1 MASCIPKYLYP
12 PKGIAVTERGPGGYP
27 TRRNKEHGPYGIFI
41 EYVTEEALPVRL
53 SYEKGDEY
61 QYLPLWLRAE
71 GDLRALLWE
80 SEDAREQAKRSLEA
94 LNDEIRGRGSAPQEG
109 LLEVKNW
116 YNAGLQLK
124 KAVRD
129 FHVYGSTARFED
141 VRDFIWERISI
152 MNYPHQ
158 WRVKWEDFLGRIEDA
173 APNYARREG
182 DLDTQDAI
190 FQEWQL
196 ENPPRRPAL
205 SLPPS
210 YHTNSPTQ
218 VPSQTGSNG
227 APSLGTLNHEN
238 LHSQES
244 DTRASPSMVLRR
256 PAPRLR
262 RRVAPRPNASSG
274 SHHTR
279 HLAIERRM
287 SQRPPRQGAM
297 THWDDYLEESPRMRR
312 WLNLR

>member
-1 MASCIPKYLYP
+1 MSSAIPKYLYP
-12 PKGIAVTERGPGGYP
+12 PKGIAVTERGPGGFP
-27 TRRNKEHGPYGIFI
+27 TRRNKDYGPYGIFI
-41 EYVTEEALPVRL
+41 EYTTEEALPTRC
-53 SYEKGDEY
+53 SFEKGEEY
-61 QYLPLWLRAE
+61 MAQWLQAE
-71 GDLRALLWE
+71 GDLHALLWG
-80 SEDAREQAKRSLEA
+80 SEDVREQAKRSLDA

-152 MNYPHQ
+152 MNYPYQ
-158 WRVKWEDFLGRIEDA
+158 WRVKREDFLGRIADT
-173 APNYARREG
+173 APDYARKEG
-182 DLDTQDAI
+182 DLDTEDAV

-210 YHTNSPTQ
+210 YHTNSPTE
-218 VPSQTGSNG
+218 VPSQTASNRV
-227 APSLGTLNHEN
+227 LRNCETLQ
-238 LHSQES
+238 SQEP
-244 DTRASPSMVLRR
+244 DTRPSPSTALRR

-262 RRVAPRPNASSG
+262 RRVAARPTAPSG
-274 SHHTR
+274 SQNTR
-279 HLAIERRM
+279 HLAIERRR
-287 SQRPPRQGAM
+287 SQRPPRQGNT
-297 THWDDYLEESPRMRR
+297 THQDDYPEESPRMRR

>member
-1 MASCIPKYLYP
+1 
-12 PKGIAVTERGPGGYP
+12 
-27 TRRNKEHGPYGIFI
+27 
-41 EYVTEEALPVRL
+41 
-53 SYEKGDEY
+53 
-61 QYLPLWLRAE
+61 
-71 GDLRALLWE
+71 
-80 SEDAREQAKRSLEA
+80 
-94 LNDEIRGRGSAPQEG
+94 
-109 LLEVKNW
+109 
-116 YNAGLQLK
+116 
-124 KAVRD
+124 
-129 FHVYGSTARFED
+129 
-141 VRDFIWERISI
+141 

-158 WRVKWEDFLGRIEDA
+158 WRVKREDFLGRIEDA
-173 APNYARREG
+173 APNYARKEG

-218 VPSQTGSNG
+218 VSSQTGSNG
-227 APSLGTLNHEN
+227 ARTPGIRTRETL
-238 LHSQES
+238 LSQET
-244 DTRASPSMVLRR
+244 DTRASPSTVLRR

-279 HLAIERRM
+279 HLAIERR
-287 SQRPPRQGAM
+287 SQRPHRQGTI
-297 THWDDYLEESPRMRR
+297 THRDDYLEESPRMRR